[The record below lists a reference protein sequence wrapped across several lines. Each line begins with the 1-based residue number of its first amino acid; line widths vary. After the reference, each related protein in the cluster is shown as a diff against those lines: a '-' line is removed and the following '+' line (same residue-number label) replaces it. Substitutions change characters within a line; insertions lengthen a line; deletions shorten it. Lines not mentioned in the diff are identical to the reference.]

1 MHRFIRIVSSF
12 MASLMFMFS
21 LASCSSSVSKVR
33 ISAQEQSTVISMSW
47 WGNDPRHEYT
57 LQGLSLFQELNPDII
72 VDHSY
77 GVWNG
82 YERRYLMQMASHN
95 NCDVMQINY
104 AWLSEYS
111 ADGTGYY
118 DINQLSD
125 YIDLSQFT
133 QEDLATG
140 MRDGHLNALPIA
152 YNTVCLF
159 YNADMFASY
168 GLDIP
173 RTWDD
178 LFAAADVMSEDGI
191 YVLGMVNKHLFL
203 LLNAWFEQTTGRTLF
218 DDAGN
223 YIGTADDIA
232 MMLEFYKELTD
243 REVIMP
249 LYSFNV
255 SDLEN
260 GRVAGT
266 VCWASDSL
274 RYCQPAID
282 DGMDVVI
289 GDYLRISDNDES
301 DWYIKPATMYA
312 ISIDC
317 NDPEACARLVDFLLN
332 DPEFALIQG
341 TEKGI
346 PVSASARE
354 ALIENG
360 LLTGIEYEAGEFI
373 SDNISDMNLINP
385 MLENADFLD
394 IFKTISDMYIYDEA
408 TLEEASAQIQSELME
423 LAG

>member
-1 MHRFIRIVSSF
+1 
-12 MASLMFMFS
+12 
-21 LASCSSSVSKVR
+21 
-33 ISAQEQSTVISMSW
+33 MSW

-159 YNADMFASY
+159 YNADMFSSY

-178 LFAAADVMSEDGI
+178 LFAAADDDVGYSYVI
-191 YVLGMVNKHLFL
+191 YMGPYNFMNSSLQDQASDMIDSMN
-203 LLNAWFEQTTGRTLF
+203 
-218 DDAGN
+218 
-223 YIGTADDIA
+223 GTADDIA

-255 SDLEN
+255 SDLED

-394 IFKTISDMYIYDEA
+394 IFKTISDM
-408 TLEEASAQIQSELME
+408 EEASAQIQSELME

>member
-1 MHRFIRIVSSF
+1 
-12 MASLMFMFS
+12 MAVLMFM
-21 LASCSSSVSKVR
+21 LPIASCSSDVSKVR
-33 ISAQEQSTVISMSW
+33 ISAPEQSAVISMSW

-57 LQGLSLFQELNPDII
+57 LQGLSLFQENNPDII
-72 VDHSY
+72 VNHSY
-77 GVWNG
+77 GIWNG

-111 ADGTGYY
+111 SDGMGYY
-118 DINQLSD
+118 DINQLSE
-125 YIDLSQFT
+125 YIDLSQFS

-140 MRDGHLNALPIA
+140 MRNGHLNALPIA
-152 YNTVCLF
+152 YNTICMF

-173 RTWDD
+173 MTWDD
-178 LFAAADVMSEDGI
+178 LFEAADVMSRDDI

-218 DDAGN
+218 DDEGT
-223 YIGTADDIA
+223 YIGTTEDIS
-232 MMLEFYKELTD
+232 MILEFYKELTD
-243 REVIMP
+243 RRVIMP
-249 LYSFNV
+249 LYNFNV
-255 SDLEN
+255 SDLED

-282 DGMDVVI
+282 DGMNVVI
-289 GDYLRISDNDES
+289 GEYLRISLDDQSE
-301 DWYIKPATMYA
+301 WYIKPATMYA

-317 NDPEACARLVDFLLN
+317 RDPEACGRLVNYLLN
-332 DPEFALIQG
+332 DPEFAILQG

-346 PVSASARE
+346 PVSAAARQ
-354 ALIENG
+354 ALIDNG
-360 LLTGIEYEAGEFI
+360 LLGGIEYEAGEFI
-373 SDNISDMNLINP
+373 SDNIANMNLINP

-394 IFKTISDMYIYDEA
+394 IFKNLSDMYIYDEA
-408 TLEEASAQIQSELME
+408 TLEETAAQIQRELMA

>member
-1 MHRFIRIVSSF
+1 MRKHIKIISVL
-12 MASLMFMFS
+12 MAVLMFMLS
-21 LASCSSSVSKVR
+21 VTSCSSDMSKVR
-33 ISAQEQSTVISMSW
+33 FSSQEQSTVISMSW

-57 LQGLSLFQELNPDII
+57 LQGLSLFQEYNPDII
-72 VDHSY
+72 VRHSY
-77 GVWNG
+77 GIWNG

-104 AWLSEYS
+104 AWLAEYS
-111 ADGTGYY
+111 PDGLGYY
-118 DINQLSD
+118 DLNQLSD
-125 YIDLSQFT
+125 YIDLSQFSE
-133 QEDLATG
+133 EDLETG
-140 MRDGHLNALPIA
+140 MRNGHLNALPIA

-178 LFAAADVMSEDGI
+178 LFAAADVMSQDGI

-218 DDAGN
+218 DDDGN
-223 YIGTADDIA
+223 YKGTVEDITKI
-232 MMLEFYKELTD
+232 LEFYKELTD
-243 REVIMP
+243 RQVIMP
-249 LYSFNV
+249 LYNFNV
-255 SDLEN
+255 SDLED
-260 GRVAGT
+260 GAVAGT

-282 DGMDVVI
+282 DGMNVVI
-289 GDYLRISDNDES
+289 GEYLRVSPDDTSE
-301 DWYIKPATMYA
+301 WYFKPATMFA

-317 NDPEACARLVDFLLN
+317 NNPEACARLVDFLLN

>member
-1 MHRFIRIVSSF
+1 
-12 MASLMFMFS
+12 MAVLMFTLS
-21 LASCSSSVSKVR
+21 VTSCSSDLSKVR

-57 LQGLSLFQELNPDII
+57 LQGLSLFQEMNPDII
-72 VDHSY
+72 VNHSY

-104 AWLSEYS
+104 AWLAEYS
-111 ADGTGYY
+111 PDGMGYY
-118 DINQLSD
+118 DLNQLSD

-133 QEDLATG
+133 EEDLATG
-140 MRDGHLNALPIA
+140 MRNGHLNALPIA

-159 YNADMFASY
+159 YNEDMFSSY

-218 DDAGN
+218 DEEGN
-223 YIGTADDIA
+223 YIGTTDDIT
-232 MMLEFYKELTD
+232 MILMFYKELTD
-243 REVIMP
+243 RGVIMP
-249 LYSFNV
+249 LYNFNV
-255 SDLEN
+255 SALEDME
-260 GRVAGT
+260 VAGT

-282 DGMDVVI
+282 DGMNVVI
-289 GDYLRISDNDES
+289 GDYLRVSPDDASE
-301 DWYIKPATMYA
+301 WYIKPATMFA

-317 NDPEACARLVDFLLN
+317 NDPEACGRLLDFLLN
-332 DPEFALIQG
+332 DPEFAVLQG

-346 PVSASARE
+346 PVSESARQ

-360 LLTGIEYEAGEFI
+360 LLGGIEYEAGEFI
-373 SDNISDMNLINP
+373 SDNIANMNLINP

-408 TLEEASAQIQSELME
+408 TLEEAAAQIQSELTD

>member
-1 MHRFIRIVSSF
+1 

-203 LLNAWFEQTTGRTLF
+203 LHKK
-218 DDAGN
+218 
-223 YIGTADDIA
+223 
-232 MMLEFYKELTD
+232 KE
-243 REVIMP
+243 
-249 LYSFNV
+249 
-255 SDLEN
+255 
-260 GRVAGT
+260 
-266 VCWASDSL
+266 SL
-274 RYCQPAID
+274 
-282 DGMDVVI
+282 
-289 GDYLRISDNDES
+289 L
-301 DWYIKPATMYA
+301 
-312 ISIDC
+312 
-317 NDPEACARLVDFLLN
+317 
-332 DPEFALIQG
+332 
-341 TEKGI
+341 
-346 PVSASARE
+346 
-354 ALIENG
+354 
-360 LLTGIEYEAGEFI
+360 
-373 SDNISDMNLINP
+373 
-385 MLENADFLD
+385 
-394 IFKTISDMYIYDEA
+394 
-408 TLEEASAQIQSELME
+408 
-423 LAG
+423 